1 MTQDLAR
8 RSATNTLV
16 YGVLTGGIFSAV
28 VWFNLPFLVGLLGA
42 SGETLDLAVGYLQI
56 IIPSLPLLLVG
67 MVGGAIL
74 RAHGAARLAM
84 MATIWGGL
92 VNAVLDPILI
102 FGLNLELT
110 GAALASVAARITIA
124 VVALLPILRNY
135 GGLAR
140 PDLPDWPRISGP
152 SSLWPFR
159 RS

>member
-1 MTQDLAR
+1 
-8 RSATNTLV
+8 
-16 YGVLTGGIFSAV
+16 
-28 VWFNLPFLVGLLGA
+28 
-42 SGETLDLAVGYLQI
+42 
-56 IIPSLPLLLVG
+56 

-140 PDLPDWPRISGP
+140 PDLPWPGRGLPAGLRAGLPAILTQLATPVGQAFVTRRWRSSERPRWREWP
-152 SSLWPFR
+152 SSR
-159 RS
+159 A